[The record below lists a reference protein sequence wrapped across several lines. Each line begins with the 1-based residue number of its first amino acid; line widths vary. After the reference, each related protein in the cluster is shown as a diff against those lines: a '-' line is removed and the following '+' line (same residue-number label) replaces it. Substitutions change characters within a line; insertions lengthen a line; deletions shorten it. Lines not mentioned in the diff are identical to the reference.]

1 MKENLLRVDFKMKIR
16 NIVSILKNRYQELI
30 KFANPKFSLKKSKS
44 TLRIDQEPD
53 ADYELVKIHGV
64 GLADPFA
71 VQGVVVL
78 KTDDGKEFPIS
89 AFSGEVA
96 QYISNFIDEKRD
108 SLPTIYNMLEQ
119 ICEENE
125 LLLVKVKLYQSGNAL
140 RANLYL
146 AGKKDI
152 ILRNYRASDAIA
164 LATFYRAPILV
175 RKNLLM
181 EQATVN

>member
-1 MKENLLRVDFKMKIR
+1 MTNHMKENLLRGDFKMKLR
-16 NIVSILKNRYQELI
+16 NPVSILKNKYQDLI

-78 KTDDGKEFPIS
+78 KTDDGKGFPIS

-96 QYISNFIDEKRD
+96 QYTSNFVAYKRYA
-108 SLPTIYNMLEQ
+108 LPTIYNM
-119 ICEENE
+119 
-125 LLLVKVKLYQSGNAL
+125 
-140 RANLYL
+140 
-146 AGKKDI
+146 
-152 ILRNYRASDAIA
+152 
-164 LATFYRAPILV
+164 
-175 RKNLLM
+175 
-181 EQATVN
+181 

>member
-1 MKENLLRVDFKMKIR
+1 MTNHMKENLQRENFKMKIR
-16 NIVSILKNRYQELI
+16 NPVLILKNRYQKLI
-30 KFANPKFSLKKSKS
+30 KFASPKFSLKKSKS

-64 GLADPFA
+64 GLVDPFA

-108 SLPTIYNMLEQ
+108 SLPTIYNIERNFRDDSMLYNSWY
-119 ICEENE
+119 IAKNR
-125 LLLVKVKLYQSGNAL
+125 VDS
-140 RANLYL
+140 RRSNLYL
-146 AGKKDI
+146 A
-152 ILRNYRASDAIA
+152 
-164 LATFYRAPILV
+164 
-175 RKNLLM
+175 
-181 EQATVN
+181 